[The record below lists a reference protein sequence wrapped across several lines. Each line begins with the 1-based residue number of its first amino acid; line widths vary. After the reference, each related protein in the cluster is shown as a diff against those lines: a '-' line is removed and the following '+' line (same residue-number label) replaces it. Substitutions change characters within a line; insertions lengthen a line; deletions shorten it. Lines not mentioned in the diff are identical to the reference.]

1 MYSSYT
7 VSFLSFCFMDV
18 SLFMSYFS
26 LWQMSSESEVFFGF
40 ADGASRHTRRLA
52 SAAWV
57 IFMPQ
62 GQLLSSGGICLG
74 DATNNVVEYNAVIEL
89 LRDALSHGISH
100 LRVYL
105 DAQLV
110 VSQLNGVY
118 RVYDPTL
125 HRRFLRV
132 RLLERCFDY
141 ITYIHVP
148 RRLNQMTDTLANQV
162 LDWHV
167 AHT

>member
-1 MYSSYT
+1 
-7 VSFLSFCFMDV
+7 MDM

-26 LWQMSSESEVFFGF
+26 LWQMSTESEVFFGF
-40 ADGASRHTRRLA
+40 KDDASRHTQRI
-52 SAAWV
+52 SSVAWV

-62 GQLLSSGGICLG
+62 GQLISSEGICLG
-74 DATNNVVEYNAVIEL
+74 DTTKKLFEYNVVIEL
-89 LRDALSHGISH
+89 LCDALSHGISH

-118 RVYDPTL
+118 RIYDPTL
-125 HRRFLRV
+125 HRHFLRV
-132 RLLERCFDY
+132 CLLSRCFDY

-148 RRLNQMTDTLANQV
+148 RRLNQMTYTLVNQV
-162 LDWHV
+162 LD
-167 AHT
+167 

>member
-1 MYSSYT
+1 
-7 VSFLSFCFMDV
+7 
-18 SLFMSYFS
+18 
-26 LWQMSSESEVFFGF
+26 MSSESEVFIGY

-57 IFMPQ
+57 IFTPR

-74 DATNNVVEYNAVIEL
+74 DTTNNVAEYSAVIEL
-89 LRDALSHGISH
+89 LRDALSFGISH

-110 VSQLNGVY
+110 VSQLN
-118 RVYDPTL
+118 RVYHVHDPTL

-132 RLLERCFDY
+132 CLLE
-141 ITYIHVP
+141 
-148 RRLNQMTDTLANQV
+148 
-162 LDWHV
+162 
-167 AHT
+167 

>member
-1 MYSSYT
+1 
-7 VSFLSFCFMDV
+7 
-18 SLFMSYFS
+18 MSCFS
-26 LWQMSSESEVFFGF
+26 LWQMSSESEVCFGF
-40 ADGASRHTRRLA
+40 ADDTMQHNWMLSSTTC
-52 SAAWV
+52 V
-57 IFMPQ
+57 IFSLG
-62 GQLLSSGGICLG
+62 GQLLSSRGICLG
-74 DATNNVVEYNAVIEL
+74 DATNNVAEYNAVIEL
-89 LRDALSHGISH
+89 LRDALSLGIYH

-118 RVYDPTL
+118 YIYDPTQ

-132 RLLERCFDY
+132 HLLEQYFDY

-148 RRLNQMTDTLANQV
+148 RRFNHLTDTLANQI
-162 LDWHV
+162 LDWHI